1 MQYCY
6 TVCECHCIPISNF
19 HSTTRM
25 ANTVTKEISYEE
37 LKALVGKS
45 PKLILIDVRSEEEVA
60 KGHIP
65 GSINIPLSTVEGAL
79 KMDPDEFKV
88 RYGVTKPQLDAPE
101 LVFHC
106 QIGKRGAM
114 ATTKAH
120 ELGYVNARN
129 YAGAYSEWSK
139 KEGK

>member
-88 RYGVTKPQLDAPE
+88 S
-101 LVFHC
+101 
-106 QIGKRGAM
+106 
-114 ATTKAH
+114 
-120 ELGYVNARN
+120 ARN

>member
-1 MQYCY
+1 
-6 TVCECHCIPISNF
+6 
-19 HSTTRM
+19 M
-25 ANTVTKEISYEE
+25 ANKVTEEISYEE

-45 PKLILIDVRSEEEVA
+45 PTLILIDVRGEEEVA

-65 GSINIPLSTVEGAL
+65 GSINIPLNTVEGAL
-79 KMDPDEFKV
+79 KMDPDAFKV

-120 ELGYVNARN
+120 QLGYVNARN